1 MHPGTP
7 RSLSADLLAALR
19 ATIPVAMGYVPL
31 GMAFAVLMQQA
42 GAPWWLPLAMSVF
55 VYAGSAQFLAV
66 SMVAGGL
73 SIGEIAL
80 ATLVVNL
87 RHIFYGVSVPLD
99 RLGGPLARFYALFAV
114 TDETY
119 SLLTTRRD
127 GVGGRTLLLI
137 EVLNQAWWVSGTLL
151 GLLAGM
157 ALPTDVKGLEF
168 ALVALFIVL
177 TIDQARTVRRV
188 EPFLVAVLCSV
199 VCLQL
204 VPEHFLFATI
214 LAAAVLIAGLPLE
227 RGRDANQPEAR
238 S

>member
-1 MHPGTP
+1 
-7 RSLSADLLAALR
+7 
-19 ATIPVAMGYVPL
+19 MGYVPL

-42 GAPWWLPLAMSVF
+42 GAPWWLPLLMSLL

-66 SMVAGGL
+66 SMLAAGL

-87 RHIFYGVSVPLD
+87 RHIFYGVSIPLE
-99 RLGGPLARFYALFAV
+99 RLGCAPARFYALFAL

-119 SLLTTRRD
+119 SLLTTRRHAL
-127 GVGGRTLLLI
+127 GGRGLLLI
-137 EVLNQAWWVSGTLL
+137 EAFNQLWWVGGTAL

-157 ALPTDVKGLEF
+157 ALPADLQGLDF

-177 TIDQARTVRRV
+177 TIDQARTVRRP
-188 EPFLVAVLCSV
+188 EPFLVAILCSA
-199 VCLQL
+199 VCLRL

-214 LAAAVLIAGLPLE
+214 LVAALLIAFLPLPAGAATQGGE
-227 RGRDANQPEAR
+227 TPEP
-238 S
+238 